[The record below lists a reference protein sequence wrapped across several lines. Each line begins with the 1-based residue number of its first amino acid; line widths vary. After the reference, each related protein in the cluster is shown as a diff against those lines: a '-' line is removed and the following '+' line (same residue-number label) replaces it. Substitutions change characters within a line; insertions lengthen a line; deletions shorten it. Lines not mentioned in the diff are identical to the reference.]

1 MAELRVKGTGTIKL
15 FENDNTS
22 SVTIASPA
30 SLSADKTITLPDADV
45 TLVSGTMNDA
55 TALSGNIPV
64 SNLNSGTSASS
75 STFWRGDG
83 TWVAPSGGTAL
94 TGSTDNTVTTVT
106 GADAIQGETNLTFD
120 GTDLTLGTGNVVIG
134 TSGKGIDFSAT
145 ADSSGTMTSE
155 LLDDYEEGTWTPTMG
170 TDGSNFTE
178 SSQLGFYT
186 KIGRQVFVNG
196 EVTTSSINGQS
207 GNVMIM
213 GWPFTVNSTA
223 GNYSGGPVIYAS
235 GLAITSGT
243 ALSWRNDTDGTG
255 YIHNFDSAAGG
266 SAMTAAEWS
275 DNGSMRFSGMF
286 WV

>member
-30 SLSADKTITLPDADV
+30 SLSADKTVTLPDADV

-207 GNVMIM
+207 GNLMIM

-243 ALSWRNDTDGTG
+243 ALSCV
-255 YIHNFDSAAGG
+255 
-266 SAMTAAEWS
+266 MTLTVL
-275 DNGSMRFSGMF
+275 DIFIILILRP
-286 WV
+286 VVLQ

>member
-1 MAELRVKGTGTIKL
+1 MAELRVKGTGTLKL
-15 FENDNTS
+15 FESDNTS

-30 SLSADKTITLPDADV
+30 SLGADRTVTLPDADV
-45 TLVSGTMNDA
+45 TLASGTMNDA

-223 GNYSGGPVIYAS
+223 GNYSGGPVIWAA

-243 ALSWRNDTDGTG
+243 ALSWRVDTDGTG

-275 DNGSMRFSGMF
+275 DNGQMRFSGMF

>member
-30 SLSADKTITLPDADV
+30 SLSADKTVTLPDADV

-207 GNVMIM
+207 GNLMIM

>member
-30 SLSADKTITLPDADV
+30 SLSADKTVTLPDADV

-207 GNVMIM
+207 GNLQIM
-213 GWPFTVNSTA
+213 GWPFTVSSTA

-243 ALSWRNDTDGTG
+243 ALSWRVDTDGTG
-255 YIHNFDSAAGG
+255 YIHNFDEADGG
-266 SAMTAAEWS
+266 SAMSAAEWS
-275 DNGSMRFSGMF
+275 DNGTMRFSGTF

>member
-30 SLSADKTITLPDADV
+30 SLSADKTVTLPDADV

>member
-1 MAELRVKGTGTIKL
+1 MASVLKVDKLDPQSGTALEIGTSGDTVTVPTGAGLTVTDEVKTNKI
-15 FENDNTS
+15 
-22 SVTIASPA
+22 SPA
-30 SLSADKTITLPDADV
+30 TGAAFALGDSGDTFTVPSGATIV
-45 TLVSGTMNDA
+45 
-55 TALSGNIPV
+55 
-64 SNLNSGTSASS
+64 NSGTA
-75 STFWRGDG
+75 TGFGA
-83 TWVAPSGGTAL
+83 VL
-94 TGSTDNTVTTVT
+94 TGSTNNTVTTVT
-106 GADAIQGETNLTFD
+106 AANAISGETNLTFD

-170 TDGSNFTE
+170 TDGTNFTE

>member
-1 MAELRVKGTGTIKL
+1 MASVLKVDKLDPQSGTALEIGTSGDTVTVPTGAGLTVTDEVKTNKI
-15 FENDNTS
+15 
-22 SVTIASPA
+22 SPA
-30 SLSADKTITLPDADV
+30 TGAAFALGDSGDTFTVPSGATIV
-45 TLVSGTMNDA
+45 
-55 TALSGNIPV
+55 
-64 SNLNSGTSASS
+64 NSGTA
-75 STFWRGDG
+75 TGFGA
-83 TWVAPSGGTAL
+83 VL
-94 TGSTDNTVTTVT
+94 TGSTNNTVTTVT
-106 GADAIQGETNLTFD
+106 AANAISGETNLTFD

>member
-1 MAELRVKGTGTIKL
+1 MAELRVKGTGTLKL
-15 FENDNTS
+15 FESDNTS

-207 GNVMIM
+207 GNLMIM

>member
-30 SLSADKTITLPDADV
+30 SLSADKTVTLPDADV

-155 LLDDYEEGTWTPTMG
+155 LLDDYEEGTWIPAWNTGDNGLTIGG
-170 TDGSNFTE
+170 TGS
-178 SSQLGFYT
+178 YT
-186 KIGRQVFVNG
+186 KIGNTVNLRG
-196 EVTTSSINGQS
+196 HFTIDSSGTGS
-207 GNVMIM
+207 GDVSFS
-213 GWPFTVNSTA
+213 GLPFTSVNTGGYRASVSSYWSHLAVACTDICGFIQTNSVLVYFREGGTTGD
-223 GNYSGGPVIYAS
+223 GNDLGNHI
-235 GLAITSGT
+235 
-243 ALSWRNDTDGTG
+243 DQ
-255 YIHNFDSAAGG
+255 DSHFFFSATYQAA
-266 SAMTAAEWS
+266 
-275 DNGSMRFSGMF
+275 
-286 WV
+286 

>member
-1 MAELRVKGTGTIKL
+1 MAELRLKSTGTLKL

-30 SLSADKTITLPDADV
+30 SLSADKTVTLPDADV

-170 TDGSNFTE
+170 TDGTNFTE